1 MALKPLSA
9 IECNPIKMT
18 LPISAEKKEE
28 GVYNYSWKPDW
39 PGPIRAPVVTTYIH
53 SEAWSLTSPSSS
65 FVLPTKCSATE
76 SSTFEQVISIMQ
88 TYHLRWNEHRWLY
101 SSCVTPHPLAASFL
115 PVSLF
120 GETSVTERTFIS
132 TLSCYRRVTKCW
144 KDLASYQ
151 LVFIVKIK

>member
-88 TYHLRWNEHRWLY
+88 TYHLRWNEHRLY
-101 SSCVTPHPLAASFL
+101 SSCVTPTPSQPPFCLFLYLGKLLWQKGLLSQHFLAIEGWPNVEKTWL
-115 PVSLF
+115 HISL
-120 GETSVTERTFIS
+120 S
-132 TLSCYRRVTKCW
+132 L
-144 KDLASYQ
+144 L
-151 LVFIVKIK
+151 